1 MKTFSEYVLTVLT
14 ESKKRSLD
22 YLIGQEV
29 RIMKGSARGQL
40 GKIVDVDYPDEDND
54 TFQFHVKNNKTGKV
68 HYLDFE
74 DTSISDLRVFKGLPK

>member
-1 MKTFSEYVLTVLT
+1 MN
-14 ESKKRSLD
+14 ESKRSLD

-29 RIMKGSARGQL
+29 RIMSGSARGQL
-40 GKIVDVDYPDEDND
+40 GKIIGIDYPDRDYD

-74 DTSISDLRVFKGLPK
+74 DTSISSLKDFKGLPK